1 MMMLKKVMVVK
12 ELDKNVGC
20 GIYFITVFGNA
31 VEIIFF
37 KIDIFC

>member
-20 GIYFITVFGNA
+20 GIILWQCLETQLKSF
-31 VEIIFF
+31 FF
-37 KIDIFC
+37 KIDFFC